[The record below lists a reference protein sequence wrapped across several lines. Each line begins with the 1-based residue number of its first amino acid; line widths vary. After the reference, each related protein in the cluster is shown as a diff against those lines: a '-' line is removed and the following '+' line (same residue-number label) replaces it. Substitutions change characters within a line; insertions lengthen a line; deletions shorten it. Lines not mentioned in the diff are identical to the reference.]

1 MKIHFTPKNYFSKK
15 KMIIAL
21 SNFFGTTIEC
31 IESRVLHVL
40 IVVSIFLR
48 NGVGIKNLGNLSLKK

>member
-1 MKIHFTPKNYFSKK
+1 
-15 KMIIAL
+15 MIIAL